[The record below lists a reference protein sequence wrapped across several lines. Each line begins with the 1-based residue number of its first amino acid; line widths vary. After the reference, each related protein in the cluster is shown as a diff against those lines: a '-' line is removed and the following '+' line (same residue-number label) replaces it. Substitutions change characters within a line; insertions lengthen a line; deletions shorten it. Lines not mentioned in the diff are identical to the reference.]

1 MLAGRIALLV
11 LVLVAVAAGG
21 SALAGAGATGPTA
34 KPRAGFADRLAT
46 ALALPAPQVREAL
59 RAVRRD
65 RRAERAARRALR
77 AQQRRHGATR
87 AERRRLRAERRARRA
102 DRRRRR
108 GERMHLAGGRPA
120 LRALRRISR
129 ARDRLAPRLAAKL
142 HVERASVIAAL
153 RTVLADRLDRA
164 VARGRLRAG
173 GRAAALA
180 CFDDAAKCRGLRA
193 RPRHP

>member
-87 AERRRLRAERRARRA
+87 AERRMLRAE
-102 DRRRRR
+102 RRRRR

-164 VARGRLRAG
+164 VARGRLSARGPAP
-173 GRAAALA
+173 APPCL
-180 CFDDAAKCRGLRA
+180 DDAGECRGPPA
-193 RPRHP
+193 PPRPP